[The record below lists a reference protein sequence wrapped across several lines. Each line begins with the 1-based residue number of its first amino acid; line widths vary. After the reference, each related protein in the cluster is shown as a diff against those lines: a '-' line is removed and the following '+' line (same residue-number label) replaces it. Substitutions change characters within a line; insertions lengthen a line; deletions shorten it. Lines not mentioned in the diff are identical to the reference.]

1 MPKKSTLKSRRNKRN
16 VSLKKKSRKGG
27 AVWDFLKSKEK
38 PEPKEEPED
47 DLKKVVA
54 EEIPPVPEP
63 KNFNQ
68 LQDLFPEGIPLD
80 IFNIDMEKIQQY
92 KMMEKKFE
100 VAAALTLPTKD
111 IDGEPLHPEPK
122 EEEPKEEEPKDVVLS
137 EDKSEEPTTSNVP
150 TPPDEDKLFA

>member
-1 MPKKSTLKSRRNKRN
+1 MPKKTTLKSRRNKRN

-38 PEPKEEPED
+38 SEPKEEPED

-100 VAAALTLPTKD
+100 AKFEGDLLKVDKQA
-111 IDGEPLHPEPK
+111 PLRP
-122 EEEPKEEEPKDVVLS
+122 EPKEEEPKDVVLS
-137 EDKSEEPTTSNVP
+137 EEPTKSNVP
-150 TPPDEDKLFA
+150 TPPDEDKLFV

>member
-47 DLKKVVA
+47 DLKKVVE

-63 KNFNQ
+63 KTFNQ

-80 IFNIDMEKIQQY
+80 IFTIDMEKIQKY

-100 VAAALTLPTKD
+100 SLLVRILMANPYAQNLKKNLKKKNLKMLYYRK
-111 IDGEPLHPEPK
+111 INQKNLLHQMSQH
-122 EEEPKEEEPKDVVLS
+122 LLMRTNYS
-137 EDKSEEPTTSNVP
+137 F
-150 TPPDEDKLFA
+150 KLYE

>member
-38 PEPKEEPED
+38 PEPKEEPEN

-100 VAAALTLPTKD
+100 ALPAKD
-111 IDGEPLHPEPK
+111 IDGEPLRPEPK

>member
-38 PEPKEEPED
+38 SEPKEEPED

-63 KNFNQ
+63 QNFNQ

-80 IFNIDMEKIQQY
+80 IFNIDMEKIQHY

-100 VAAALTLPTKD
+100 SLPTKD
-111 IDGEPLHPEPK
+111 IDGEPLRS
-122 EEEPKEEEPKDVVLS
+122 EPKDVVLS

>member
-63 KNFNQ
+63 KTFNQ

-80 IFNIDMEKIQQY
+80 IFTIDMDKIQQY

-100 VAAALTLPTKD
+100 ALSAKD
-111 IDGEPLHPEPK
+111 IDGEPLRP
-122 EEEPKEEEPKDVVLS
+122 EPKEEEPKDVVLS

>member
-63 KNFNQ
+63 KTFNQ
-68 LQDLFPEGIPLD
+68 LQDLFPDGIPLD
-80 IFNIDMEKIQQY
+80 IFTIDMEKIQHY

-100 VAAALTLPTKD
+100 SLPTKD
-111 IDGEPLHPEPK
+111 IDGEPLRP
-122 EEEPKEEEPKDVVLS
+122 EPKDVVLS
-137 EDKSEEPTTSNVP
+137 QDKSEEPTTSNVP
-150 TPPDEDKLFA
+150 TPPDEDKLFV

>member
-63 KNFNQ
+63 QNFNQ

-80 IFNIDMEKIQQY
+80 IFTIDMEKIQKY

-100 VAAALTLPTKD
+100 ALASKD
-111 IDGEPLHPEPK
+111 IDGEPLRTEPK
-122 EEEPKEEEPKDVVLS
+122 EEPKEEEPNDVVLS
-137 EDKSEEPTTSNVP
+137 QDKSEEPATSNVP
-150 TPPDEDKLFA
+150 TPPDEDKLFV

>member
-47 DLKKVVA
+47 DLKKIVE
-54 EEIPPVPEP
+54 EEIPPVAEP
-63 KNFNQ
+63 KTFNQ

-80 IFNIDMEKIQQY
+80 IFTIDMEKIQKY

-100 VAAALTLPTKD
+100 SLANKD
-111 IDGEPLHPEPK
+111 IDGEPLRTEPK
-122 EEEPKEEEPKDVVLS
+122 EEPKEEEPKDVVLS
-137 EDKSEEPTTSNVP
+137 QDKSEEPATSNVP
-150 TPPDEDKLFA
+150 TPPDEDKLFV

>member
-54 EEIPPVPEP
+54 EGIPPVPEP
-63 KNFNQ
+63 KTFNQ
-68 LQDLFPEGIPLD
+68 LQDLFPDGIPLD
-80 IFNIDMEKIQQY
+80 IFTIDMEKIQHY

-100 VAAALTLPTKD
+100 SLPTKD
-111 IDGEPLHPEPK
+111 IDGEPLRS
-122 EEEPKEEEPKDVVLS
+122 EPKDVVLS

>member
-63 KNFNQ
+63 KTFNQ
-68 LQDLFPEGIPLD
+68 LQDLFPDGIPLD
-80 IFNIDMEKIQQY
+80 IFTIDMEKIQHY

-100 VAAALTLPTKD
+100 SLPTKD
-111 IDGEPLHPEPK
+111 IDGEPLRA
-122 EEEPKEEEPKDVVLS
+122 EPKDVVLS

>member
-47 DLKKVVA
+47 DLKKVVE

-63 KNFNQ
+63 KTFNQ

-80 IFNIDMEKIQQY
+80 IFNIDMEIIQKY
-92 KMMEKKFE
+92 KMMEKMFE
-100 VAAALTLPTKD
+100 SLPSKD
-111 IDGEPLHPEPK
+111 IDGEPLSEETK
-122 EEEPKEEEPKDVVLS
+122 EEPKEEEPKDVVLS
-137 EDKSEEPTTSNVP
+137 QDKSEEPATSNVP
-150 TPPDEDKLFA
+150 TPPDEDKLFV

>member
-63 KNFNQ
+63 KTFNQ
-68 LQDLFPEGIPLD
+68 LQDLFPDGIPLD
-80 IFNIDMEKIQQY
+80 IFTIDMEKIQHY

-100 VAAALTLPTKD
+100 SLPTKD
-111 IDGEPLHPEPK
+111 IDGEPLRS
-122 EEEPKEEEPKDVVLS
+122 EPKDVVLS

>member
-54 EEIPPVPEP
+54 EEIPLYLNQ
-63 KNFNQ
+63 KHLTNFKTYSQ
-68 LQDLFPEGIPLD
+68 
-80 IFNIDMEKIQQY
+80 
-92 KMMEKKFE
+92 
-100 VAAALTLPTKD
+100 
-111 IDGEPLHPEPK
+111 K
-122 EEEPKEEEPKDVVLS
+122 E
-137 EDKSEEPTTSNVP
+137 
-150 TPPDEDKLFA
+150 FH

>member
-38 PEPKEEPED
+38 PEPKEEPEY

-100 VAAALTLPTKD
+100 ALPTKD
-111 IDGEPLHPEPK
+111 IDGEPLRPEPK

-150 TPPDEDKLFA
+150 TPPDEDKLFT

>member
-1 MPKKSTLKSRRNKRN
+1 MPKKTTLKSRRNKRN

-38 PEPKEEPED
+38 SEPKEEPED

-63 KNFNQ
+63 KTFNQ
-68 LQDLFPEGIPLD
+68 LQELFPEGIPLD
-80 IFNIDMEKIQQY
+80 IFNIDMEKIQKY

-100 VAAALTLPTKD
+100 SLPTTD
-111 IDGEPLHPEPK
+111 IDGEPLRTESKEEPK
-122 EEEPKEEEPKDVVLS
+122 EEPKEEEPKDVVLS

-150 TPPDEDKLFA
+150 TPPDEDKLFV

>member
-47 DLKKVVA
+47 DLKKVVE

-63 KNFNQ
+63 KTFNQ

-80 IFNIDMEKIQQY
+80 IFTIDMEKIQKY

-100 VAAALTLPTKD
+100 SLPSKD
-111 IDGEPLHPEPK
+111 IDGEPLRTESK
-122 EEEPKEEEPKDVVLS
+122 EEPKDVVLS
-137 EDKSEEPTTSNVP
+137 QDKSEEPATSNVP
-150 TPPDEDKLFA
+150 TPPDEDKLFV

>member
-1 MPKKSTLKSRRNKRN
+1 MPKKTTLKSRRNKRN

-38 PEPKEEPED
+38 SEPKEEPEY

-63 KNFNQ
+63 KTFNQ

-80 IFNIDMEKIQQY
+80 IFTIDMDKIQQY

-100 VAAALTLPTKD
+100 AEAKKQ
-111 IDGEPLHPEPK
+111 IDGEPLRPEPK

-137 EDKSEEPTTSNVP
+137 EDKLEEPTTSNVP
-150 TPPDEDKLFA
+150 TPPDEDKLFV

>member
-38 PEPKEEPED
+38 PKPEPED

-63 KNFNQ
+63 QNFNQ

-80 IFNIDMEKIQQY
+80 IFNIDMEKIQKY
-92 KMMEKKFE
+92 KMMEKRFE
-100 VAAALTLPTKD
+100 SLPSKD
-111 IDGEPLHPEPK
+111 IDGEPLRTESK
-122 EEEPKEEEPKDVVLS
+122 EEPKEEEPKDVVLS
-137 EDKSEEPTTSNVP
+137 QDKSEEPATSNVP
-150 TPPDEDKLFA
+150 TPPDEDKLFV

>member
-1 MPKKSTLKSRRNKRN
+1 MPKKTTLKSRRNKRN

-38 PEPKEEPED
+38 PESEPED

-63 KNFNQ
+63 KTFNQ

-80 IFNIDMEKIQQY
+80 IFTIDMDKIQQY

-100 VAAALTLPTKD
+100 AEAKKQ
-111 IDGEPLHPEPK
+111 IDGEPLRPEPK

-137 EDKSEEPTTSNVP
+137 EDKLEEPTTSNVP
-150 TPPDEDKLFA
+150 TPPDEDKLFV

>member
-38 PEPKEEPED
+38 PESEPED

-63 KNFNQ
+63 KTFNQ

-80 IFNIDMEKIQQY
+80 IFTIDMDKIQQY

-100 VAAALTLPTKD
+100 ALPTKD
-111 IDGEPLHPEPK
+111 IDGEPLRL
-122 EEEPKEEEPKDVVLS
+122 EPKEEEPKDVVLS

-150 TPPDEDKLFA
+150 TPPDEDKLFV

>member
-38 PEPKEEPED
+38 SKPKEEPED
-47 DLKKVVA
+47 DLKKVVE

-63 KNFNQ
+63 KTFNQ

-80 IFNIDMEKIQQY
+80 IFTIDMEKIQKY

-100 VAAALTLPTKD
+100 SLPSKD
-111 IDGEPLHPEPK
+111 IDGEPLRTEPK
-122 EEEPKEEEPKDVVLS
+122 EEPKEEEPKDVVLS
-137 EDKSEEPTTSNVP
+137 QDKSEEPATSNVP
-150 TPPDEDKLFA
+150 TPPDEDKLFV